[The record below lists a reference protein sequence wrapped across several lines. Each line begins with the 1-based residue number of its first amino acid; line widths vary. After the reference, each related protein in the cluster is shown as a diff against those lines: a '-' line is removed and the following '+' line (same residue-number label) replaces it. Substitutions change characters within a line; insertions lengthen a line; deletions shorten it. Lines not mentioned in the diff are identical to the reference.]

1 MRTNGILM
9 ALSSLPSN
17 YGVGDFGKTSYEFID
32 IIKRAGV
39 KFWQML
45 PLNPLGDGNSPYASK
60 CSFAIDPIYIDLEEL
75 VEDGLIVGLKSI
87 HEKKKQVDYPK
98 VRDFKNK
105 YLKEAFK
112 NQLDTKKETFKKF
125 IKENPWCETY
135 AKFLILLK
143 KNNYKPWW
151 YWQISERYDAYK
163 HEFDY
168 SDYEEEILFTEWCQF
183 IAYKQFN
190 KLKKYAN
197 SQNIILMGDIPYYV
211 GALSSDAWSNQDEFL
226 LDENDVPSKVGGVPP
241 DYFSEDGQRWGN
253 PCYDWEYMK
262 EDGFTFWQS
271 RIDHIAKMFDYVRL
285 DHFRA
290 FDTYYAI
297 NPECETAKD
306 GKWQKAYGDEFF
318 AKILPLYSNLQ
329 IFAEDLGEAAP
340 DVEKLISKYSLPG
353 MNVVQ
358 FTLLDQSFV
367 TKKNQI
373 IYSGTH
379 DNQTLKSWIKELKE
393 FQKEELK
400 ILFRK
405 QKIAGRTLFDKVI
418 NYVLGSECDYACIPY
433 VDYIKLD
440 DASRMNTP
448 GTCGSP
454 NWEFRITNY
463 ADLLANVERIKE
475 LLIKY
480 KR

>member
-9 ALSSLPSN
+9 ALSSLPSKC
-17 YGVGDFGKTSYEFID
+17 GVGDFGKTSYEFID
-32 IIKRAGV
+32 IIKRAGI

-45 PLNPLGDGNSPYASK
+45 PLNPLGDGNSPYASV

-75 VEDGLIVGLKSI
+75 VEEGLVIGLKSVCAN
-87 HEKKKQVDYPK
+87 KKLVDFPK
-98 VRDFKNK
+98 VRDYKNK
-105 YLKEAFK
+105 ILREAFK

-125 IKENPWCETY
+125 IKENEWAETY

-143 KNNYKPWW
+143 KNDYRPWW
-151 YWQISERYDAYK
+151 YWDKKERYDSYK

-168 SDYEEEILFTEWCQF
+168 SAYEDEILFTEWCQF
-183 IAYKQFN
+183 IAYRQFN
-190 KLKKYAN
+190 EFKKYAS
-197 SQNIILMGDIPYYV
+197 SQEIILMGDIPYYV
-211 GALSSDAWSNQDEFL
+211 GASSSDAWSNQDEFL

-262 EDGFTFWQS
+262 EDGFTFWQN

-297 NPECETAKD
+297 NPECKTARD
-306 GKWQKAYGDEFF
+306 GAWKKAYGDEFF
-318 AKILPLYSNLQ
+318 AKIAPLYPNLQ
-329 IFAEDLGEAAP
+329 IFAEDLGEAAVS
-340 DVEKLISKYSLPG
+340 VEKLIEKYSLPG
-353 MNVVQ
+353 MNVAQ
-358 FTLLDQSFV
+358 FTLLNPDFV
-367 TKKNQI
+367 TKENQI
-373 IYSGTH
+373 IYTGTH
-379 DNQTLKSWIKELKE
+379 DNQTLKGWIKSLKE
-393 FQKEELK
+393 PQKEELK

-405 QKIAGRTLFDKVI
+405 NKIAGRTLIDKVI
-418 NYVLGSECDYACIPY
+418 NYVLGSKCDYACIPY

-440 DASRMNTP
+440 DNSRMNTP

-463 ADLLANVERIKE
+463 SDLLANVETIKE
-475 LLIKY
+475 LLSKY

>member
-1 MRTNGILM
+1 
-9 ALSSLPSN
+9 
-17 YGVGDFGKTSYEFID
+17 
-32 IIKRAGV
+32 
-39 KFWQML
+39 
-45 PLNPLGDGNSPYASK
+45 
-60 CSFAIDPIYIDLEEL
+60 
-75 VEDGLIVGLKSI
+75 
-87 HEKKKQVDYPK
+87 
-98 VRDFKNK
+98 
-105 YLKEAFK
+105 
-112 NQLDTKKETFKKF
+112 
-125 IKENPWCETY
+125 
-135 AKFLILLK
+135 
-143 KNNYKPWW
+143 
-151 YWQISERYDAYK
+151 
-163 HEFDY
+163 
-168 SDYEEEILFTEWCQF
+168 
-183 IAYKQFN
+183 
-190 KLKKYAN
+190 
-197 SQNIILMGDIPYYV
+197 MGDIPYYV

-318 AKILPLYSNLQ
+318 AKILPFYPNLQ

-393 FQKEELK
+393 SQKEELK